1 MVIKSMTIQVKAAH
15 IMKCKGSSSDKDEEP
30 HENTS
35 DRNNNK
41 NSNSNSDDEE
51 RPKRGRSAYNYFF
64 RAERAK
70 LLGISETDLEAQ
82 QHQKRKH
89 RKTPGMNGF
98 ASLASSVG
106 GRWKKL
112 SETEKLPYQLKSQ
125 QDRERSQRDL
135 EDWRRKHGLLPASPS
150 NTGDGAAAF
159 AGSSV
164 ASSSSS
170 REQAPYSFCSSQ
182 EHARKTS
189 SSSLPASK
197 RRRQHDAQ
205 IIVHETRMKAA
216 AASELS
222 SPSTKYP
229 SSIYIEVQQNET
241 RRRTSDKQECRLRVE
256 EPAFEPISVKDLH
269 TSSVNQVPTRRTI
282 RNHKEVVI
290 DKPFEPISFKDIRKT
305 SSSSCSLNQQQV
317 QRGHHKISAR
327 HAPPI
332 TSPELFEP
340 VSLRNRSY
348 RALPATGSTPPIIS
362 PELFEPVSLRH
373 RSYRALPATGS
384 TPPIT
389 SPELFEPVSLRHR
402 SYRALP
408 ATGSTPPITSSKLFE
423 PVSLRHRSYR
433 ALPATGSTPPTTS
446 PELFDPVSLRNRSYR
461 ALPATG
467 STPPITS
474 PELFEPVSL
483 RHRSYR
489 ALPATGSPFEP
500 VPIRDIA
507 ALEHRHNRRF
517 VEMRHDH
524 AHAHDR
530 GLQELSTLKEWN
542 VLLQNLR
549 N

>member
-15 IMKCKGSSSDKDEEP
+15 LVKCKGCSSDKDEES

-35 DRNNNK
+35 NSNNNNNSNRNS

-51 RPKRGRSAYNYFF
+51 HPKRGRSAYNYFF

-70 LLGISETDLEAQ
+70 LLGISETDLDAQ

-112 SETEKLPYQLKSQ
+112 GETEKLPYQLKSQ
-125 QDRERSQRDL
+125 EDRERYQRDL
-135 EDWRRKHGLLPASPS
+135 EDWRRKHGLLPASPL
-150 NTGDGAAAF
+150 NTGDGAAAS

-170 REQAPYSFCSSQ
+170 RGQAPSSFCSSQ
-182 EHARKTS
+182 GHAGKTS

-229 SSIYIEVQQNET
+229 SSISIEVQRNET
-241 RRRTSDKQECRLRVE
+241 RRRTSLKQECRLRVE
-256 EPAFEPISVKDLH
+256 EPAFEPICVRDLQI
-269 TSSVNQVPTRRTI
+269 SSFKQDPTRRTI
-282 RNHKEVVI
+282 RNHKEVVL
-290 DKPFEPISFKDIRKT
+290 DKRFEPISFKDIRKT
-305 SSSSCSLNQQQV
+305 SSSFCSLKV

-327 HAPPI
+327 H
-332 TSPELFEP
+332 TSPVFL
-340 VSLRNRSY
+340 
-348 RALPATGSTPPIIS
+348 

-373 RSYRALPATGS
+373 RSYKALPATGS
-384 TPPIT
+384 
-389 SPELFEPVSLRHR
+389 S
-402 SYRALP
+402 
-408 ATGSTPPITSSKLFE
+408 
-423 PVSLRHRSYR
+423 
-433 ALPATGSTPPTTS
+433 
-446 PELFDPVSLRNRSYR
+446 
-461 ALPATG
+461 
-467 STPPITS
+467 
-474 PELFEPVSL
+474 
-483 RHRSYR
+483 
-489 ALPATGSPFEP
+489 FEP
-500 VPIRDIA
+500 VPIRDIV
-507 ALEHRHNRRF
+507 ALERRHNSRF
-517 VEMRHDH
+517 VETRRDH

-530 GLQELSTLKEWN
+530 GLQELSMLKEWN
-542 VLLQNLR
+542 LLLQTLR
-549 N
+549 K

>member
-1 MVIKSMTIQVKAAH
+1 
-15 IMKCKGSSSDKDEEP
+15 MKCKGSSSDKDEEP

-35 DRNNNK
+35 DINNN
-41 NSNSNSDDEE
+41 SNKSSDDEE

-125 QDRERSQRDL
+125 EDRERYQRDL
-135 EDWRRKHGLLPASPS
+135 EAWRRKHGLLPASPS
-150 NTGDGAAAF
+150 NTGDGAAAS
-159 AGSSV
+159 AGISV

-182 EHARKTS
+182 EHATRKTS

-229 SSIYIEVQQNET
+229 SSISIEVQRKET
-241 RRRTSDKQECRLRVE
+241 HRRTSDKQECRLRVE
-256 EPAFEPISVKDLH
+256 EPAFEPISAKDLH
-269 TSSVNQVPTRRTI
+269 TSSFKQVPTRRTI
-282 RNHKEVVI
+282 RNSNEVVI
-290 DKPFEPISFKDIRKT
+290 DKLFEPISLKDIRKAF
-305 SSSSCSLNQQQV
+305 SSSCSLNQQQV
-317 QRGHHKISAR
+317 QRGGHHKIPAR
-327 HAPPI
+327 H
-332 TSPELFEP
+332 
-340 VSLRNRSY
+340 
-348 RALPATGSTPPIIS
+348 TPPVLL

-384 TPPIT
+384 
-389 SPELFEPVSLRHR
+389 S
-402 SYRALP
+402 
-408 ATGSTPPITSSKLFE
+408 
-423 PVSLRHRSYR
+423 
-433 ALPATGSTPPTTS
+433 
-446 PELFDPVSLRNRSYR
+446 
-461 ALPATG
+461 
-467 STPPITS
+467 
-474 PELFEPVSL
+474 
-483 RHRSYR
+483 
-489 ALPATGSPFEP
+489 FEP

-507 ALEHRHNRRF
+507 ALEHRHNSRF
-517 VEMRHDH
+517 DETRHDH
-524 AHAHDR
+524 AHARDR
-530 GLQELSTLKEWN
+530 GPQELSTLKEWN
-542 VLLQNLR
+542 LLLQTLR
-549 N
+549 E